1 MSKAARK
8 IASVAVG
15 VVVIITV
22 LMVASHYDDKQKQRD
37 LQTYCDNVQ
46 AGYWSDYKGNAAD
59 ACK

>member
-1 MSKAARK
+1 MSTTTRK
-8 IASVAVG
+8 IASVTVGILIVVAV
-15 VVVIITV
+15 I
-22 LMVASHYDDKQKQRD
+22 MVSSHYDDQQKQRD